1 MSKIEF
7 IIPTYSRINHL
18 ITILGSLMS
27 QSNPN
32 WKAHIVAD
40 CPPDDI
46 QEKIKKT
53 IEFFDDERFKLTILP
68 ERHNDWGHTPR
79 QYGLDN
85 ATEEWVLMTGEDNYY
100 VPEFVDI
107 MLSEGKDHHFV
118 YCDMVHNWINRE
130 YLPIQSKLQL
140 GRVDIGNFMTKT
152 NMAQKIKLRT
162 DHQWADWF
170 FVEEFQ
176 KKYKIAKYK
185 KVNRILYVH
194 N

>member
-1 MSKIEF
+1 MKIEF

-18 ITILGSLMS
+18 VTILGSLRS

-32 WKAHIVAD
+32 WTAHVVVD
-40 CPPDDI
+40 CPPEEI
-46 QEKIKKT
+46 QQEIKT
-53 IEFFDDERFKLTILP
+53 IIEFFNDDRFKLTILP

-130 YLPIQSKLQL
+130 YIPLLSKLQL
-140 GRVDIGNFMTKT
+140 GRIDIGSFMVKT
-152 NMAQKIKLRT
+152 NLAKKIKLKT
-162 DHQWADWF
+162 EHEWADWF

>member
-1 MSKIEF
+1 MKIEF

-32 WKAHIVAD
+32 WKAHIVSD
-40 CPPDDI
+40 CPPEDV

-118 YCDMVHNWINRE
+118 YCNLIHNWVNRE
-130 YLPIQSKLQL
+130 YLPVQSKLEL
-140 GRVDIGNFMTKT
+140 GGIDIGNFMTKT

-170 FVEEFQ
+170 FIEEFQ